1 MPVPPI
7 EDSATKTDKDV
18 LYGSDEDENTEPED
32 NEGEEKGPAKKASQ
46 AADSEGEDDE
56 EPEEESDDVEDDE
69 EEPED
74 EKEDEKDEELDKVVG
89 APFSGRPTYRQVVDK
104 YPKIFKDFPGLRD
117 VFFRERDYSRVYP
130 TVEDAQEAYDQLN
143 TLKAGEQVI
152 SNGNPKDFLEIL
164 RDYDANKEAQFVE
177 SFLPS
182 LYKTNKPAFE
192 AITTPVIQYA
202 LRTMHRDAARN
213 GNDNLTNSAVNVY
226 EWLFGTEDIESGGT
240 RQPIPRQNQPDPEK
254 ENLKAERDR
263 LLNTRHS
270 EFIDGALNSASR
282 KIDGIIKSSLPEDVG
297 QFEVKSITREV
308 MDRLGAVL
316 RADSAHRSNMDRLI
330 RNGKSDA
337 YSEAARERLSSA
349 FLSRAKLALPEI
361 IKKVKA
367 EALRGGSK
375 PRKEVPNRPNGAN
388 SKMASKVSKNKEDN
402 ALKVKKGLMSE
413 RAFLDS

>member
-7 EDSATKTDKDV
+7 EETATKTDKDV
-18 LYGSDEDENTEPED
+18 LYGSDENTE
-32 NEGEEKGPAKKASQ
+32 K
-46 AADSEGEDDE
+46 DDE
-56 EPEEESDDVEDDE
+56 PKDEKDEETNEEEESEEEVEDDE
-69 EEPED
+69 S
-74 EKEDEKDEELDKVVG
+74 KEDEEETEESDEEEDKDEELDKVVG

-117 VFFRERDYSRVYP
+117 VFFRERDYSRVFP
-130 TVEDAQEAYDQLN
+130 TVEDAQESYDQLN
-143 TLKAGEQVI
+143 TLKAGEQII
-152 SNGNPKDFLEIL
+152 SNGNPKDFLEVL
-164 RDYDANKEAQFVE
+164 RDYDRNKEAQFVE

-182 LYKTNKPAFE
+182 LYKNNKPAFE

-202 LRTMHRDAARN
+202 LRTMHRDAGRN
-213 GNDNLTNSAVNVY
+213 GNENLTNSVVNVY
-226 EWLFGTEDIESGGT
+226 EWLFGTPDVESGGKA
-240 RQPIPRQNQPDPEK
+240 QPIPRSNTPDPEK

-282 KIDGIIKSSLPEDVG
+282 KIDGIIKGSLPEEISG
-297 QFEVKSITREV
+297 FEVKSITREV

-330 RNGKSDA
+330 RNGKQDA

-367 EALRGGSK
+367 EALKGASS
-375 PRKEVPNRPNGAN
+375 PRKAVPTRPNGAN
-388 SKMASKVSKNKEDN
+388 SKMASKVKQNKEDLN
-402 ALKVKKGLMSE
+402 AKVKKGLISE
-413 RAFLDS
+413 RAFLES

>member
-7 EDSATKTDKDV
+7 EDSATQSDKDI
-18 LYGSDEDENTEPED
+18 LYGSDEDEQEDTEPE
-32 NEGEEKGPAKKASQ
+32 EKPKSKSKPK
-46 AADSEGEDDE
+46 SEDDE
-56 EPEEESDDVEDDE
+56 EPEEESDSDDTDEQSDEEDVEDE
-69 EEPED
+69 EEPE
-74 EKEDEKDEELDKVVG
+74 EKDDDLDKVVG

-117 VFFRERDYSRVYP
+117 VFFRERDYSRVFP
-130 TVEDAQEAYDQLN
+130 TVEDAQESYDQLN

-164 RDYDANKEAQFVE
+164 RDYDANKEAHFVE
-177 SFLPS
+177 EFLPS
-182 LYKTNKPAFE
+182 LYKNNKPAFE

-226 EWLFGTEDIESGGT
+226 EWLFGTEDIESGGK
-240 RQPIPRQNQPDPEK
+240 RQPLPRTQTGPDPEK
-254 ENLKAERDR
+254 ENLKRERDQ
-263 LLNTRHS
+263 LLSTRHG

-282 KIDGIIKSSLPEDVG
+282 KIDGIIKGALPEDVG
-297 QFEVKSITREV
+297 AFEVKSITREV

-330 RNGKSDA
+330 RNGKNDA

-361 IKKVKA
+361 IKKVKS
-367 EALRGGSK
+367 EALGKSG
-375 PRKEVPNRPNGAN
+375 PRAKVPTRPNGSN
-388 SKMASKVSKNKEDN
+388 SKMVSKVNKTKEDLN
-402 ALKVKKGLMSE
+402 AKVKSGKMSE
-413 RAFLDS
+413 RAFLES

>member
-7 EDSATKTDKDV
+7 EDSASTSDKAI

-32 NEGEEKGPAKKASQ
+32 NEGEEKKPAKKASQ

-56 EPEEESDDVEDDE
+56 DEEEESDDVEDEEDDE
-69 EEPED
+69 EEPE
-74 EKEDEKDEELDKVVG
+74 EEKDEDLDKVVG

-117 VFFRERDYSRVYP
+117 VFFRERDYSRVFP
-130 TVEDAQEAYDQLN
+130 TVEDAQESYDQLN

-164 RDYDANKEAQFVE
+164 RDYDPNKEAHFVE
-177 SFLPS
+177 EFLPS
-182 LYKTNKPAFE
+182 LYKSNKPAFE

-226 EWLFGTEDIESGGT
+226 EWLFGTEDIESGGK
-240 RQPIPRQNQPDPEK
+240 RQPLPRTQTGPDPEK
-254 ENLKAERDR
+254 ENLKRERDQ
-263 LLNTRHS
+263 LLSTRHG

-282 KIDGIIKSSLPEDVG
+282 KIDGIIKGALPEDVG

-330 RNGKSDA
+330 RNGRNDA

-361 IKKVKA
+361 IKKVKS

-375 PRKEVPNRPNGAN
+375 PKVPSRPNGSN
-388 SKMASKVSKNKEDN
+388 SKMVSKVNKNKEDLN
-402 ALKVKKGLMSE
+402 AKVKSGKISE
-413 RAFLDS
+413 RAFLES

>member
-7 EDSATKTDKDV
+7 ENSATKSDRDI
-18 LYGSDEDENTEPED
+18 LYGTDDEPED
-32 NEGEEKGPAKKASQ
+32 DVEEEKPAK
-46 AADSEGEDDE
+46 AAKKE
-56 EPEEESDDVEDDE
+56 EPEEEEDEVEDE
-69 EEPED
+69 EESDEEESDENETEED
-74 EKEDEKDEELDKVVG
+74 SEEETDEKDEDLDKVVG
-89 APFSGRPTYRQVVDK
+89 APFSGRPTYRQVVNK
-104 YPKIFKDFPGLRD
+104 YPKLFKDFPGLRN

-143 TLKAGEQVI
+143 TLKAGEQII
-152 SNGNPKDFLEIL
+152 SNGNPKDFLEVL

-177 SFLPS
+177 NFLPS

-192 AITTPVIQYA
+192 TITTPVIQYA

-226 EWLFGTEDIESGGT
+226 EWLFGTDNIEDGGT
-240 RQPIPRQNQPDPEK
+240 RQPLPRTQQSDPEK
-254 ENLKAERDR
+254 ETLKRERDQ
-263 LLNTRHS
+263 LLQTRHG
-270 EFIDGALNSASR
+270 EFVDGALNTASR
-282 KIDGIIKSSLPEDVG
+282 KIDGIIKSSLPEEIG
-297 QFEVKSITREV
+297 GFEVKSITREV

-330 RNGKSDA
+330 RNGKNEQ

-367 EALRGGSK
+367 EALKGGSK
-375 PRKEVPNRPNGAN
+375 PRKEVPSRPNGSN
-388 SKMASKVSKNKEDN
+388 SKMSSKVAKSKEDN
-402 ALKVKKGLMSE
+402 AMKVKKGLMSE
-413 RAFLDS
+413 RAFLES